1 MAKSS
6 LRFISL
12 AKTKPVIN
20 LRTFNPRLQEFAPIL
35 DSCQRQR
42 KQLGYLRAYI
52 FACSRAADL
61 NLTEELLRLMGGRDH
76 LYTDTNTFSF
86 MDLEELEKGELTT
99 ALKNAIKFC
108 LGHVSSCLICAGRGF
123 ICEVC
128 QVNKKLKIQFNFIQ
142 KFNWY
147 LQN

>member
-1 MAKSS
+1 
-6 LRFISL
+6 
-12 AKTKPVIN
+12 
-20 LRTFNPRLQEFAPIL
+20 
-35 DSCQRQR
+35 
-42 KQLGYLRAYI
+42 
-52 FACSRAADL
+52 
-61 NLTEELLRLMGGRDH
+61 MGGRDH

-128 QVNKKLKIQFNFIQ
+128 QVNKKFKIQFNFIQ
-142 KFNWY
+142 KFYWY
-147 LQN
+147 LQNKILVQCTADLRLLLKKIYILFLL